1 MDNLV
6 QRVGNIVTVKL
17 FDRMLDRQTRQ
28 LSHQLQQNIEAAGG
42 KIRLF
47 LFIDSKG
54 PGVGPEALFLNLQ
67 FVKMHA
73 DHIERMA
80 IVGSQARDRTYVGL
94 FGLFAGIEM
103 QFFDRSQTAE
113 AIRWLNAD
121 QPALKQT

>member
-1 MDNLV
+1 MSNLV

-28 LSHQLQQNIEAAGG
+28 LSLLLQQSIEAAGG

-54 PGVGPEALFLNLQ
+54 PGAGPEALFENLH
-67 FVKMHA
+67 FVKLHA

-80 IVGSQARDRTYVGL
+80 IIGSQAWDRTYVGL

-113 AIRWLNAD
+113 AIQWLHAD
-121 QPALKQT
+121 RPALK